1 MSVSTKVRMLMTM
14 KRKNAVQ
21 MASYMGIH
29 QQSYRNKLTRES
41 FSSAD
46 LIEIAELLGAKLL
59 FEVDGQRI
67 LFGREDLNEERL
79 AHVLE
84 CEKEEAP

>member
-1 MSVSTKVRMLMTM
+1 MPVSTKVRMLMTM

-67 LFGREDLNEERL
+67 LFGREDLDEERL
-79 AHVLE
+79 AHV
-84 CEKEEAP
+84 EEQDKRA

>member
-1 MSVSTKVRMLMTM
+1 MPVSTKVRMLMTM

-21 MASYMGIH
+21 MASYMGVH
-29 QQSYRNKLTRES
+29 QQSYRNKITRES
-41 FSSAD
+41 FSSQD

-67 LFGREDLNEERL
+67 LFGREDLDEERL
-79 AHVLE
+79 VHVVE
-84 CEKEEAP
+84 RDKGE

>member
-21 MASYMGIH
+21 MASYMGMH
-29 QQSYRNKLTRES
+29 QQSYRNKITRES
-41 FSSAD
+41 FSSQD

-67 LFGREDLNEERL
+67 LFGREDLDEGRL
-79 AHVLE
+79 THVLE
-84 CEKEEAP
+84 REKKEDQ

>member
-67 LFGREDLNEERL
+67 LFGREDLDEERL
-79 AHVLE
+79 AHV
-84 CEKEEAP
+84 EEQDKRA

>member
-14 KRKNAVQ
+14 KRRNAVQ

-41 FSSAD
+41 FSAGD
-46 LIEIAELLGAKLL
+46 LVEIAELLGAKLL

-67 LFGREDLNEERL
+67 LFGREDLDEERL
-79 AHVLE
+79 AHVVGQ
-84 CEKEEAP
+84 EK